1 MPIIKTQIRTIRRQ
15 QYPPDMLRSPC
26 PLVGQSVAVQNFHE
40 ILASLVLLAVHGGLT
55 QAKVPLHLCI
65 ARFCIFIALAVVLLM
80 SKQRINQRRGPVYF
94 SAEWH

>member
-1 MPIIKTQIRTIRRQ
+1 M
-15 QYPPDMLRSPC
+15 
-26 PLVGQSVAVQNFHE
+26 QNFHE
-40 ILASLVLLAVHGGLT
+40 TLASLVLLTVCDGLT

-65 ARFCIFIALAVVLLM
+65 AGFCVFIALAVVLLM